1 MVTLSSSG
9 LPVLWNIVAF
19 VTVPV
24 AVSTLTTQIPLP
36 VRLRRFASYV
46 YSGNG
51 AVIAMDWAT
60 ESDTGTGAEM
70 LATSGCTAGRGR
82 FLDRCFFSAGTAT
95 TAGSS
100 AEDACSVVGAGF

>member
-24 AVSTLTTQIPLP
+24 AVSMLTTQIPLP
-36 VRLRRFASYV
+36 LRLRRFASYV

-70 LATSGCTAGRGR
+70 LAASECTAGRGR
-82 FLDRCFFSAGTAT
+82 CLGRGCPSAGAVT
-95 TAGSS
+95 T
-100 AEDACSVVGAGF
+100 DDRSVA

>member
-36 VRLRRFASYV
+36 LRLRRFASYV

-70 LATSGCTAGRGR
+70 LAASDCTAGRGR
-82 FLDRCFFSAGTAT
+82 FLRSEERRVGKEWSSR
-95 TAGSS
+95 GSRS
-100 AEDACSVVGAGF
+100 SVDASR